1 MNSISMINN
10 NNQYNDKLSEVSERY
25 NRLASL
31 QNYFKS
37 NHNLTPIIGAEIEF
51 YLSKNINVRELAS
64 KIGHD
69 IKLEKGK
76 INTSLTYHLVL
87 I

>member
-1 MNSISMINN
+1 M
-10 NNQYNDKLSEVSERY
+10 QND
-25 NRLASL
+25 
-31 QNYFKS
+31 FKS

-51 YLSKNINVRELAS
+51 YLSENIDVRELAS

-76 INTSLTYHLVL
+76 KPFEGKVKEIETKIKSN
-87 I
+87 